1 MTLLDEIE
9 TGAERGSRP
18 APSRSWLMIVVL
30 VACGLLILAHLGC
43 HGDEDTEL
51 FGRLA
56 SIPLA
61 RKD

>member
-1 MTLLDEIE
+1 MTLLDEVE
-9 TGAERGSRP
+9 TDAEREPCP

-56 SIPLA
+56 PIPLVGE
-61 RKD
+61 D